1 MHPQW
6 RGQGVTDVGSPSDAL
21 YERDGGSLLWGAPQ
35 TPLIRGEVSFLC
47 GAPQTPP
54 MSGMGG
60 GHCCGEPLRHP
71 AKEGV
76 VTTVVIT
83 PWPCPQRGDCN
94 GQPHRRPLLRNVWGF
109 PCCGQPPKHP
119 FLPQKVGYWGSL
131 SVSSPTAGTGDVI
144 TVGSLSVPVPPQ
156 SEGAQALVTGVPC
169 PRRLLLSPQVC
180 PVSPFQTLQGRAG
193 RALGTDG
200 AERILWVK
208 IDIWCS
214 ASRHLPC

>member
-1 MHPQW
+1 MPYMKGTGRHYFGEPLRHP
-6 RGQGVTDVGSPSDAL
+6 
-21 YERDGGSLLWGAPQ
+21 LLGARCPFCAE
-35 TPLIRGEVSFLC
+35 PLRHPHEWD
-47 GAPQTPP
+47 
-54 MSGMGG
+54 GG
-60 GHCCGEPLRHP
+60 GHCCGDPLRHP
-71 AKEGV
+71 TKEGV

-94 GQPHRRPLLRNVWGF
+94 GQPHRRPPLRNVWGF
-109 PCCGQPPKHP
+109 PCCGQPQKHP
-119 FLPQKVGYWGSL
+119 FLPQKVWYWGSL

-144 TVGSLSVPVPPQ
+144 TVGSPSVPVPPQ

-180 PVSPFQTLQGRAG
+180 PLSPFQTPQGRAG

-200 AERILWVK
+200 AEHILWVK